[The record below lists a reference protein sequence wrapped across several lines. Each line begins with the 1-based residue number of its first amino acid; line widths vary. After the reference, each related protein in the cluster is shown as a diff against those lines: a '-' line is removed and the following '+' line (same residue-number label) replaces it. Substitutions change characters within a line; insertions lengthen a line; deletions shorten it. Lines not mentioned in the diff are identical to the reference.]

1 MYQTKKI
8 ANTMLRYV
16 PADLCLQARKDM
28 VMQCNVP
35 QTALLIPKL
44 P

>member
-1 MYQTKKI
+1 MHRTGKI

-28 VMQCNVP
+28 VMQCSVQ
-35 QTALLIPKL
+35 QTTLLIHNQS
-44 P
+44 